1 MQWFVF
7 FSVMNIRFVRK
18 NKKVRQ
24 TKRNFT
30 KEPCCLTIDCVD
42 SLVCPVGQWECFS
55 SVTSSLVLL
64 FRVKKKTPSKNAIF
78 AWKDFDV
85 EALLILY
92 KAKHAAV
99 FYRKNIPAA
108 NVVAA
113 SERRFSSGRYS
124 NCSTVGPSILLDS
137 LSFSLPAAA
146 RHPGRR
152 CCANPAAP
160 PSRAAFPRRS
170 WERWA

>member
-1 MQWFVF
+1 M
-7 FSVMNIRFVRK
+7 
-18 NKKVRQ
+18 RQ
-24 TKRNFT
+24 TKQNFT

-42 SLVCPVGQWECFS
+42 SLVWPVGQWECFS
-55 SVTSSLVLL
+55 SVTSSLLLLL
-64 FRVKKKTPSKNAIF
+64 FRVKKKTPSKNAVF
-78 AWKDFDV
+78 AWKDFHV
-85 EALLILY
+85 EALLILH

-113 SERRFSSGRYS
+113 PERRFSSPPPSSPSSGRYS
-124 NCSTVGPSILLDS
+124 NCSTPGPSILLDS

-152 CCANPAAP
+152 RCANPTPP
-160 PSRAAFPRRS
+160 PSRDAAGSGGRKIKV
-170 WERWA
+170 